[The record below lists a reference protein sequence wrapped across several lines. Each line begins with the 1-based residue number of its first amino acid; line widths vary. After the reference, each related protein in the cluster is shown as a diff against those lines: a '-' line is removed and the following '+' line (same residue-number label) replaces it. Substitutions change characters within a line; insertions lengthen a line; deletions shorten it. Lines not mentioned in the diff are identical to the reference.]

1 MGEIMQLYLGWVLL
15 ALLLLSG
22 CSSLNAIQESDYQKM
37 KAEGVLVEEKNPTLA
52 ACLGFLPGCGSFYTG
67 NYVLGAVD
75 LVTWPVSVLWDPI
88 AGYNEAR
95 VLNYKSSQACIQR
108 IKKREMN
115 ELEAARDDGRVTQV
129 EYNQTK
135 RSIESKY
142 GFE

>member
-1 MGEIMQLYLGWVLL
+1 MRWFSLF
-15 ALLLLSG
+15 LLSVCMLPG
-22 CSSLNAIQESDYQKM
+22 CSSLNTIQESDYQKM

-88 AGYNEAR
+88 AGYNQAR
-95 VLNYKSSQACIQR
+95 VMNYQSSQACIQR
-108 IKKREMN
+108 IKKRELG
-115 ELEAARDDGRVTQV
+115 ELEAARDTGRVTQV
-129 EYNQTK
+129 EYNQSK

>member
-1 MGEIMQLYLGWVLL
+1 MRAFILFICLIA
-15 ALLLLSG
+15 ALLPG
-22 CSSLNAIQESDYQKM
+22 CSSLNTIQESDYMKM
-37 KAEGVLVEEKNPTLA
+37 QAEGILVEEKNPTLA

-75 LVTWPVSVLWDPI
+75 LVTWPVSILWDPI
-88 AGYNEAR
+88 AGYNQAR
-95 VLNYKSSQACIQR
+95 VMNYQSTQACVQR
-108 IKKREMN
+108 IKKRELN
-115 ELEAARDDGRVTQV
+115 ELEAARDNGKVTQV

>member
-1 MGEIMQLYLGWVLL
+1 MRSFILIVFLI
-15 ALLLLSG
+15 AATG
-22 CSSLNAIQESDYQKM
+22 CSSLNTIQESDYMKM
-37 KAEGVLVEEKNPTLA
+37 QADGVLVEEKNPTLA

-75 LVTWPVSVLWDPI
+75 LITWPVSILWDPI
-88 AGYNEAR
+88 AGYNQAR
-95 VLNYKSSQACIQR
+95 VMNYTSSQACQQR
-108 IKKREMN
+108 IKKRELS
-115 ELEAARDDGRVTQV
+115 ELEAARDNGKVTQV

>member
-1 MGEIMQLYLGWVLL
+1 MRWFSF
-15 ALLLLSG
+15 LLLSIGMLPG
-22 CSSLNAIQESDYQKM
+22 CSSLNTIQESDYMKM
-37 KAEGVLVEEKNPTLA
+37 QADGVLVEEKNPTLA

-75 LVTWPVSVLWDPI
+75 LVTWPVSILWDPI
-88 AGYNEAR
+88 AGYNQAR
-95 VLNYKSSQACIQR
+95 VLNFQSSQACQQR
-108 IKKREMN
+108 IKKRELG
-115 ELEAARDDGRVTQV
+115 ELEAARDNGKVTQV

>member
-1 MGEIMQLYLGWVLL
+1 MRPVLTQLLGILL
-15 ALLLLSG
+15 FLAQSG
-22 CSSLNAIQESDYQKM
+22 CSSLNTIQESDYMKM
-37 KAEGVLVEEKNPTLA
+37 QAEGVLVEEKNPTLA

-75 LVTWPVSVLWDPI
+75 LVTWPVSILWDPI
-88 AGYNEAR
+88 AGYNQAR
-95 VLNYKSSQACIQR
+95 VMNYHSSQACQQR
-108 IKKREMN
+108 IKKRELS
-115 ELEAARDDGRVTQV
+115 ELEAARDNGKVTQV